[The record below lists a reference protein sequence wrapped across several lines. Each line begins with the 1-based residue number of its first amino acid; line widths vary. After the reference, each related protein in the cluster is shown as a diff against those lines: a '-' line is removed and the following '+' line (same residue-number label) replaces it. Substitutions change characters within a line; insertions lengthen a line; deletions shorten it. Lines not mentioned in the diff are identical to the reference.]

1 MFKHDY
7 VEEQIEILCKT
18 IAAILFGASAVEKI
32 FKKSD
37 KEGEVTDPVGD
48 RLLELTLDKFL
59 VDDVV
64 KARGMLLG
72 AVKANSSTG
81 RLKIA
86 LEFYNKALVQGKL
99 SEKEAEED
107 LAEIR
112 KGYLTDEGASPNGN

>member
-18 IAAILFGASAVEKI
+18 IAAILFGSSAVKKV

-37 KEGEVTDPVGD
+37 EEDEVADPVGD

-59 VDDVV
+59 ADDVA
-64 KARGMLLG
+64 KARRMLLS
-72 AVKANSSTG
+72 AVKASSSAG

-86 LEFYNKALVQGKL
+86 LEFYNKALEQGKL
-99 SEKEAEED
+99 SKREAEED
-107 LAEIR
+107 LAELR
-112 KGYLTDEGASPNGN
+112 KVYPIDEEAFPNED